1 MRFKISCHVEAIT
14 CLSISI
20 VLLSDIVICI
30 SIFLLRFYAMLTL
43 MNWDPV
49 FGFAPCLA
57 LALGIYSCIT
67 SAYGCV
73 IICSRHRGILA
84 FFAVLTTVAFI
95 AQVVSILLFL
105 QLKTKIDKGC
115 CPPSLAG
122 GLNKYD
128 SNDTVRHRWDTI
140 QMTYTCCGPSSYDGW
155 EKWLSHRACVPDSCC
170 HDVFNGCA
178 SSVKTDMQQTPS
190 LRERAGKIIN
200 KHGCKERIQKIMSE
214 KVMDI
219 IYAYY
224 VIGIVLALIKIIV
237 VVLTCSYIAKISRQH
252 QRDRKMISSIGNM
265 QKTVSWEVLQVRKF
279 FIYAI
284 YF

>member
-73 IICSRHRGILA
+73 IICSRHRGVLA

-105 QLKTKIDKGC
+105 QLQ
-115 CPPSLAG
+115 PSLDF
-122 GLNKYD
+122 LLRFQSCRKELQMLSLKFQLLLD
-128 SNDTVRHRWDTI
+128 SSQLCFFCT
-140 QMTYTCCGPSSYDGW
+140 TC
-155 EKWLSHRACVPDSCC
+155 
-170 HDVFNGCA
+170 
-178 SSVKTDMQQTPS
+178 
-190 LRERAGKIIN
+190 
-200 KHGCKERIQKIMSE
+200 
-214 KVMDI
+214 
-219 IYAYY
+219 
-224 VIGIVLALIKIIV
+224 ALK
-237 VVLTCSYIAKISRQH
+237 
-252 QRDRKMISSIGNM
+252 D
-265 QKTVSWEVLQVRKF
+265 
-279 FIYAI
+279 
-284 YF
+284 